1 MIIKQMQ
8 VYPGSNIYSHKP
20 VIRMEIEL
28 GKLVDVPTNNIAGF
42 NEQLIQLFLG
52 LKEHKCSLGYAGGF
66 IKRLYNGTYIAHVI
80 EHLCLEMQ

>member
-1 MIIKQMQ
+1 MQ

-52 LKEHKCSLGYAGGF
+52 LKEHKCSLD
-66 IKRLYNGTYIAHVI
+66 
-80 EHLCLEMQ
+80 MQVVYKKIIQWHIYCTCN